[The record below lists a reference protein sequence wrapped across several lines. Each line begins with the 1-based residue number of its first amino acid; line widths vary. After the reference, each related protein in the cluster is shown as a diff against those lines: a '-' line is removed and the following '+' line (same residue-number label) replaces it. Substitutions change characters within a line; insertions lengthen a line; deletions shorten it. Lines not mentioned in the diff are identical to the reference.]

1 MNPRLPVRG
10 YAALVLAGRRGPD
23 DPLAAAAD
31 APHRALLDIH
41 GTPMLERVLRT
52 LVATPCIG
60 EIVVSI
66 DEPQLLE
73 SFPGIVALRAA
84 NDRIVVVQAA
94 NSPSRS
100 VLEVLDEGSP
110 EQPLLVTTADHA
122 LLTVEMGESFLG
134 RTESRGGDVAV
145 ALVPSTVLRAR
156 FPEAIRTYLRFAD
169 ERYSGANLFA
179 FLTPRAGK
187 AVQFWTRSETFR
199 KRPWRLVATFGLRAL
214 VLFLTR
220 QLDLEAAF
228 VEVSNRIGVRVQP
241 VVMDQAEAAIDV
253 DKLADLE
260 LVRRILREE
269 SSPQTEQ
276 DQSSS
281 SPSAAK
287 PPLAAS

>member
-1 MNPRLPVRG
+1 MV
-10 YAALVLAGRRGPD
+10 
-23 DPLAAAAD
+23 
-31 APHRALLDIH
+31 
-41 GTPMLERVLRT
+41 
-52 LVATPCIG
+52 
-60 EIVVSI
+60 
-66 DEPQLLE
+66 
-73 SFPGIVALRAA
+73 
-84 NDRIVVVQAA
+84 
-94 NSPSRS
+94 
-100 VLEVLDEGSP
+100 
-110 EQPLLVTTADHA
+110 
-122 LLTVEMGESFLG
+122 ESFLG
-134 RTESRGGDVAV
+134 RAESHGGDVAV

-156 FPEAIRTYLRFAD
+156 FPEAVRTYLRFAD

-179 FLTPRAGK
+179 FLTPRARK

-228 VEVSNRIGVRVQP
+228 VEVSNRLGVRVQP